1 MRILVGTWIL
11 PGGTRLGS
19 VQRGVGKACLH
30 CGPLRSDIEPAPDVR
45 RESSPPILIASVLAI
60 VPPALLAEDTV
71 VPAEQV
77 RYDYAQVLRVEPVEQ
92 VVTVSGNER
101 RCNDNGQC
109 RQVRVPRELRRT
121 IGYDVDYTW
130 RGTKYRS
137 RLAQDPGRRLRIRV
151 GVTPVIGTQVK
162 P

>member
-1 MRILVGTWIL
+1 M
-11 PGGTRLGS
+11 
-19 VQRGVGKACLH
+19 
-30 CGPLRSDIEPAPDVR
+30 R
-45 RESSPPILIASVLAI
+45 RESLPPILIASVLAI
-60 VPPALLAEDTV
+60 VPPALRAGDTV